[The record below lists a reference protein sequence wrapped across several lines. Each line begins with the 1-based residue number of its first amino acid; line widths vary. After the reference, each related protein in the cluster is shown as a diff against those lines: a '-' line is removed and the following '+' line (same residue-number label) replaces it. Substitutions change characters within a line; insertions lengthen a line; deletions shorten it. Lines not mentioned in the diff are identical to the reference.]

1 MAEIHHGTLC
11 PSDLTPEPE
20 LHPLYPSP
28 NQISSL
34 LSANSGLNPSQ
45 KVELVSH
52 CLSRACLFGDLSL
65 LQYLLCDKQAQS
77 YVDLDS
83 RDDDGFGLLSQTI
96 QGFGAESERDVERE
110 ECVRLLIA
118 QGADVHS
125 SDQAG
130 WTPLH
135 HAALLAPPTLVS
147 HLMTHGCS
155 PFSVTHRQL
164 TPLDIVT
171 AHTVLPGREDIAIL
185 LEEAMRCEGWTG
197 GRMEQRR
204 RALDERIKRRDR
216 RKSIRQNIAK
226 IIEIPPQWWGD
237 DESEISL
244 DESDCEED
252 DDSNDEI
259 YTPSLDFTSML
270 AWSPQDLHD
279 IFETII
285 ANFRVT
291 ARNTEPANAL
301 YLMARF
307 AHLMCDS
314 TWLEDLILGA
324 TDVIEEKFFNNS
336 EDVTCLIFW
345 LHNVTIWL
353 HLMQCDNSINDACE
367 MLGSFELLEQVVNS
381 VFVFI
386 IRFAERKI
394 DQLLD
399 AALLENSLIP
409 ADTVQFESEWS
420 FLRPFTTKKKV
431 PTSASNASM
440 RNGISSP
447 PPHLPARPPSPSI
460 QLIGGPPA
468 TPKTLSSLRHTFSR
482 AKVPTTPTNID
493 NLDSSMSNGL
503 HELLAFLTALHIL
516 LTLSDINPVLIT
528 QFWSQVMY
536 WTSSE
541 MFNRILTRK
550 KYLCRSRA
558 IRIGMNL
565 SALEDWVDAMN
576 LPYGIK
582 AHFSPVKDL
591 LTWLQR
597 LSSIGDFSDLVA
609 TIQVMRN
616 INPLQMRRAVR
627 DYKYEVSEGRMD
639 DECIQYLTQLQKDWE
654 RHRVKIGVEA
664 MRKELGEREHEREH
678 DFDDSSV
685 ISGNPG
691 SVRTPSVFTTE
702 DSANQHGIDPL
713 FNRTFDKSMWV
724 PLKAPQVLGE
734 LLDSRHMLPL
744 FLPSD
749 PRQLSATPDK
759 THVEEY
765 AKRLVSSRL
774 DAHSAGYGS
783 THGPMGWKRRS
794 YKVRNVS
801 IQTLRWIDR
810 LKAPSSWGRST
821 GLHHAHYGDDELS
834 GSISETEGLH
844 IDTNV
849 PHATSQSTPLTR
861 KPSTR
866 SRSHRLSL
874 GGDQLSVLPAS

>member
-1 MAEIHHGTLC
+1 MAEIHHGTLR
-11 PSDLTPEPE
+11 SLDLTPEPD

-28 NQISSL
+28 NQISPL
-34 LSANSGLNPSQ
+34 LSANSRLNPSQ
-45 KVELVSH
+45 KAELVSH
-52 CLSRACLFGDLSL
+52 CLSRACLFGDLNL
-65 LQYLLCDKQAQS
+65 FQYLLCDKQAQS

-83 RDDDGFGLLSQTI
+83 RDDDGLGLLSQTI

-110 ECVRLLIA
+110 ECVHLLVA

-155 PFSVTHRQL
+155 PFSVTHRNL

-171 AHTVLPGREDIAIL
+171 AHTLLPGREDIAIL
-185 LEEAMRCEGWTG
+185 LEEAMRSEGWSG

-204 RALDERIKRRDR
+204 RALDERIKRRDG
-216 RKSIRQNIAK
+216 RKGTCQNIAN
-226 IIEIPPQWWGD
+226 IIEVPPQWWGD
-237 DESEISL
+237 DGSELSF
-244 DESDCEED
+244 DESDSEED

-279 IFETII
+279 IFEAII
-285 ANFRVT
+285 TNFRIT
-291 ARNTEPANAL
+291 AQNTEPANVL

-307 AHLMCDS
+307 ACLMCDL
-314 TWLEDLILGA
+314 TWLEDLIIGA

-345 LHNVTIWL
+345 LHNVTTWL
-353 HLMQCDNSINDACE
+353 HLMHCDNSVNEACE
-367 MLGSFELLEQVVNS
+367 MLGSFELLEQLVNS

-386 IRFAERKI
+386 IRLAERKI

-399 AALLENSLIP
+399 TALLENSMIP
-409 ADTVQFESEWS
+409 ADTIQFESDWS
-420 FLRPFTTKKKV
+420 FLRPFSTKKKAS
-431 PTSASNASM
+431 TSASNASI

-447 PPHLPARPPSPSI
+447 PPLLLARPPSPSVQSI
-460 QLIGGPPA
+460 SSPPA

-482 AKVPTTPTNID
+482 AKIPTTPASID
-493 NLDSSMSNGL
+493 NLDSSTSNGL
-503 HELLAFLTALHIL
+503 QELLAFLTALHIL
-516 LTLSDINPVLIT
+516 LTLSDINPALIT

-550 KYLCRSRA
+550 KFLCRSRA

-565 SALEDWVDAMN
+565 SALEDWIDAMN
-576 LPYGIK
+576 LPCRIK

-597 LSSIGDFSDLVA
+597 LSSISDFSDLVA

-627 DYKYEVSEGRMD
+627 DYKYEVSEDRMD

-654 RHRVKIGVEA
+654 RHRVKMGVEA
-664 MRKELGEREHEREH
+664 LRKEIGEREREREH
-678 DFDDSSV
+678 DFDDNSV

-691 SVRTPSVFTTE
+691 STRTPSVSTTE
-702 DSANQHGIDPL
+702 NSARGIDSL
-713 FNRTFDKSMWV
+713 FDRTFDKSTWE
-724 PLKAPQVLGE
+724 PPRAPQVLGE

-744 FLPSD
+744 SLPSD

-759 THVEEY
+759 TYVTEY
-765 AKRLVSSRL
+765 AKRLISSRL
-774 DAHSAGYGS
+774 DARSAGHVS
-783 THGPMGWKRRS
+783 THGPMGWKCRS
-794 YKVRNVS
+794 HKVRNVS

-810 LKAPSSWGRST
+810 LKPSSSWGRST
-821 GLHHAHYGDDELS
+821 GLHHTHYGDDES
-834 GSISETEGLH
+834 PSPISETEGLFV
-844 IDTNV
+844 DTNV
-849 PHATSQSTPLTR
+849 PHTTSQSTPLTR
-861 KPSTR
+861 KPSAR
-866 SRSHRLSL
+866 SRGHRLSL
-874 GGDQLSVLPAS
+874 GGDQLSPLSAS